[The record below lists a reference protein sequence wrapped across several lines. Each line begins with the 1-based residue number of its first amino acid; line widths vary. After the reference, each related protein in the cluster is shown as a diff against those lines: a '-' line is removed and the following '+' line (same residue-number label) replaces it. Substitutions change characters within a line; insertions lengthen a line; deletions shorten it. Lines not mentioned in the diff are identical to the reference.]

1 MSSLREFVTE
11 CAARAS
17 AIFERDGKLEPP
29 FWDAMTRAGER
40 LFLPAIPGLSKS
52 MMVAL
57 VRELFASADVVRY
70 VWISEAWMLQAKDDT
85 ELDRY
90 DRDGIEHEPGRIEA
104 LMFSAEDA
112 QEGMLIARR
121 EIKRDQARPRL
132 GPLIIADGMSNLE
145 GRMVGLLPAVGTRQ

>member
-1 MSSLREFVTE
+1 MTSLREFVTE
-11 CAARAS
+11 SAANAG
-17 AIFERDGKLEPP
+17 AIFERHGQLEPP
-29 FWDAMTRAGER
+29 FWDAITRAGER
-40 LFLPAIPGLSKS
+40 LLLPAIPGLGKS
-52 MMVAL
+52 AMVAL
-57 VRELFASADVVRY
+57 VRALFESAGVVRY
-70 VWISEAWMLQAKDDT
+70 VWISEAWMLRTKDDT
-85 ELDRY
+85 ERERY